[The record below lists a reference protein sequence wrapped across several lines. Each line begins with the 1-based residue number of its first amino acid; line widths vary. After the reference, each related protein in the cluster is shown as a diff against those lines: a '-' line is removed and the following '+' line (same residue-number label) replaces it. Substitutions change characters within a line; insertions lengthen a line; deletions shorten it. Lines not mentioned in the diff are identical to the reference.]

1 MLKRITFVLSLAV
14 LTGCS
19 DKGRYQ
25 FTVASPNAGGAEGV
39 GSGVLLD
46 STTGRLWQV
55 MIFPRKVEISG
66 PVLLP
71 ELPKTADEYLK
82 RTN

>member
-1 MLKRITFVLSLAV
+1 MKRIAFVLSLTA
-14 LTGCS
+14 LLGCS
-19 DKGRYQ
+19 DNGRYQ
-25 FTVASPNAGGAEGV
+25 FTIASPNVGGTEGV

-66 PVLLP
+66 PVMP
-71 ELPKTADEYLK
+71 PAPPKTAKEYLK
-82 RTN
+82 LGK